1 MAAQGM
7 AGEIGGAVRCERC
20 GGLVAVEPA
29 AEIDPEASF
38 WRRDSWRCL
47 LCGNYRDP
55 VIAVN
60 RALADSLRCPHP

>member
-1 MAAQGM
+1 MDTPTGS
-7 AGEIGGAVRCERC
+7 VVTCERC

-29 AEIDPEASF
+29 AEIDPDTLR

-55 VIAVN
+55 VIDLN
-60 RALADSLRCPHP
+60 RALADSPRCVQP